1 MTMKTYSPDDETA
14 LAGIIENAGKTGDTF
29 RILGGGSRATLG
41 NPVAHTA
48 ILSTQNIR
56 GVRLYEPEA
65 LTLVVAAG
73 TPLAEVESLLDANG
87 QHLPFEPADYR
98 EILHTQDKTPL
109 IGALAACNISGPRRI
124 VAGAC
129 RDSMIG
135 LRAITG
141 RGQIIKNGG
150 RVMKNVTGYDLV
162 KLLAG
167 SFGTL
172 AVISELAFK
181 TLPKPEVGATLCLN
195 GLNDND
201 AVGCLS
207 AALNSP
213 YQITG
218 AAHVPNG
225 LGGSAS
231 ITLIRIEGFADS
243 VRYRTDALKD
253 HLGKVMKGD
262 IKTDI
267 TVETNPD
274 ISANL
279 WQSVKNLHPF
289 IGKTGDI
296 WQIGMK
302 SSDAADFGKAMRDL
316 TDTGTPCEYFFD
328 WGGARAWVLCPLG
341 FDLREHA
348 LKTPKI
354 IGYATRLR
362 GNSDKTKD
370 KTNAFPPLTPAIK
383 QIQTDL
389 RTKFDPHTLLN
400 SGIMG

>member
-1 MTMKTYSPDDETA
+1 MKTYSPDDETA
-14 LAGIIENAGKTGDTF
+14 LAGIIKNAGNTGETF

-41 NPVAHTA
+41 NPVTHTA
-48 ILSTQNIR
+48 ILSMQNIR

-181 TLPKPEVGATLCLN
+181 TLPKPEVAATLCLN

-225 LGGSAS
+225 LGGAAS

-253 HLGKVMKGD
+253 HLGKI

-267 TVETNPD
+267 TVESNPD

-302 SSDAADFGKAMRDL
+302 SSDAADFGRAMRDL

-341 FDLREHA
+341 FNLRET
-348 LKTPKI
+348 KPKA

-362 GNSDKTKD
+362 GNTDKTTSKI
-370 KTNAFPPLTPAIK
+370 NAFPPLAPAIA